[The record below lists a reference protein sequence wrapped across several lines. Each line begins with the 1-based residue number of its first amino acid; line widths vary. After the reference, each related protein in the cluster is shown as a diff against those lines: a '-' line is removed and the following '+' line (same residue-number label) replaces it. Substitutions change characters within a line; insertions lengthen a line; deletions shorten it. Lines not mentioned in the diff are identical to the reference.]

1 MDSSGHPTFKYFTNG
16 KELEQWSNFEIKI
29 ERKYLYTCFKF
40 MSNNQ
45 KIKQELRV
53 YNSTLFPNEVVLLE
67 NFKSVLYL

>member
-29 ERKYLYTCFKF
+29 ERKYLYTCFKS

-45 KIKQELRV
+45 KIPGMYISGYIVK
-53 YNSTLFPNEVVLLE
+53 YW
-67 NFKSVLYL
+67 